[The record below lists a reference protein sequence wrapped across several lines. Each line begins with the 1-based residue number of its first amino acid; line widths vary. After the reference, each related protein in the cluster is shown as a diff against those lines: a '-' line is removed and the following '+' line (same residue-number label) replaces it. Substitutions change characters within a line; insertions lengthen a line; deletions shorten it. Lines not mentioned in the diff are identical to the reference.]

1 MEVELKGN
9 ESFLMAIRETQMQLT
24 VCYVYSDI
32 TEFVI
37 NMCGSWY
44 IFIPVKLNLEIF
56 RFDCF
61 TWQIDWTLLF
71 SFSSSNEV
79 VRPVCALMAPI
90 VRVLLRFLRLKG
102 KQGQLKKRE
111 KLEGSF

>member
-44 IFIPVKLNLEIF
+44 IFIPVKLNL
-56 RFDCF
+56 
-61 TWQIDWTLLF
+61 
-71 SFSSSNEV
+71 
-79 VRPVCALMAPI
+79 
-90 VRVLLRFLRLKG
+90 
-102 KQGQLKKRE
+102 
-111 KLEGSF
+111 